1 MGIRESYM
9 DFKIFSFGNKFIFN
23 QGKDWFELKQ
33 NMINTWRLN
42 QNMHNIIEY
51 KLEGCCVKID
61 KIEKD
66 FDMREELIKAIYED
80 LK

>member
-23 QGKDWFELKQ
+23 QGEEWFELKQ
-33 NMINTWRLN
+33 NMINTWRLHRN
-42 QNMHNIIEY
+42 SYGAIEY
-51 KLEGCCVKID
+51 KLEGCCVEID